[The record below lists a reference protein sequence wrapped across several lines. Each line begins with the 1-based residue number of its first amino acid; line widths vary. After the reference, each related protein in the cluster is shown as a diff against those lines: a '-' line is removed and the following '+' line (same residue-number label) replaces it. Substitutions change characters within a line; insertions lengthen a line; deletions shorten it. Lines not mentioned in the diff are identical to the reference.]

1 MSAPITTPYQLVK
14 RTERFSGNV
23 ISVVSDV
30 VTMPDGGTAV
40 RDWVIHPGAVGV
52 VAIDDQDRVLL
63 VHQYRHP
70 VGRELWELPAGLLD
84 VAGEPAVKGAARELA
99 EEADVRAER
108 FEVLVD
114 LVTTPGSSNEAI
126 RLFLARG
133 ISPVPAAERHTR
145 MGEEATMTTQWFP
158 LDEAVGLALSGEF
171 ENAACV
177 AGVLAAAAAQR
188 RGWRGL
194 RPANAPWRAR
204 PDRAG

>member
-1 MSAPITTPYQLVK
+1 VSAPITTPYQLVK

-52 VAIDDQDRVLL
+52 VAVDEYDRVLL

-70 VGRELWELPAGLLD
+70 IGRELWELPAGLLD
-84 VAGEPAVKGAARELA
+84 IAGEQAMIGAARELA

-108 FEVLVD
+108 YAVLVD
-114 LVTTPGSSNEAI
+114 LITTPGSSNEAI
-126 RLFLARG
+126 RLYLARG
-133 ISPVPAAERHTR
+133 ISSVPAAERHTR
-145 MGEEATMTTQWFP
+145 MGEEATMTTRWFS
-158 LDEAVGLALSGEF
+158 LDEAVDLALAGEF

-188 RGWRGL
+188 RGWQGL